1 MYTEN
6 QINKLIKPLL
16 INQQKKE
23 GIILNKLASRL
34 KQIKTLSPSDVQ
46 LLINLRNS
54 GSDVKDINKQLASL
68 SKLDV
73 KEIKK
78 IIKLVA
84 KDNYN
89 EAKPFY
95 DYRHKSF
102 IPFEQNITLQ
112 RQIKAVEQL
121 TLGEYNNLTNTT
133 AFMLRDITNPL
144 IIRPTSLSK
153 TYNTILDY
161 AIQSVTSNLDTYN
174 NAIPQAIQTLID
186 KGITTVEYTSKSG
199 KKRNIRVDS
208 AVKNSILNGIRQVQ
222 QEVQNVVGYEIES
235 NAVEISVHMHSAP
248 DHEPIQGH
256 QLMNEEFEKLQ
267 LGQPFKDINGKLFNA
282 IDRPIGMW
290 NCRHFVW
297 NIIAGH
303 KTPNYTEKELENIKQ
318 SNANGITIKDK
329 NGNYVKKSMYWC
341 EQRRNKY
348 ELEIRKLKE
357 MQKVAKKCLN
367 KKVEEEYKIKAI
379 DMQNKYTAFCRQC
392 GLKPRYT
399 NLRIFI

>member
-1 MYTEN
+1 MYNDN
-6 QINKLIKPLL
+6 QLNKLIEPLL
-16 INQQKKE
+16 INQRKKE
-23 GIILNKLASRL
+23 GIILNKLAERL
-34 KQIKTLSPSDVQ
+34 KQIKTLSPNDIQ
-46 LLINLRNS
+46 TLINLRNN
-54 GSDVKDINKQLASL
+54 GSDVKEINKQLAKL
-68 SKLDV
+68 SKMDI

-78 IIKLVA
+78 IIKQVA
-84 KDNYN
+84 KDNYL

-95 DYRHKSF
+95 DYRNKSF
-102 IPFEQNITLQ
+102 IPFEQNTTLQ
-112 RQIKAVEQL
+112 RQIKAIEQL
-121 TLGEYNNLTNTT
+121 TLGEYTNLTNTT

-186 KGITTVEYTSKSG
+186 KGITTVEYTSESG
-199 KKRNIRVDS
+199 KKRNVRVDS
-208 AVKNSILNGIRQVQ
+208 DVKNSILNGIRNTI
-222 QEVQNVVGYEIES
+222 QEVQNVVGEEIES

-256 QLMNEEFEKLQ
+256 QLMNDEFEKLQ
-267 LGQPFKDINGKLFNA
+267 SGQSFKDINGKAFSA

-297 NIIAGH
+297 NIIAGY
-303 KTPNYTEKELENIKQ
+303 KTPNYTEKELEKIKND
-318 SNANGITIKDK
+318 NANGITFKDK
-329 NGNYVKKSMYWC
+329 NGNDVTKSMYWC
-341 EQRRNKY
+341 EQKRNNY

-357 MQKVAKKCLN
+357 MQKMAEKCLD
-367 KKVEEEYKIKAI
+367 KQTELKYKAKAT
-379 DMQNKYTAFCRQC
+379 DLQDKYTAFCRQC

-399 NLRIFI
+399 NLRVYI

>member
-1 MYTEN
+1 MYTDN
-6 QINKLIKPLL
+6 QINKLIEPLL
-16 INQQKKE
+16 INQRKKE
-23 GIILNKLASRL
+23 GIILNKLAQRL
-34 KQIKTLSPSDVQ
+34 KQIKTLSPSDIQ
-46 LLINLRNS
+46 TLINLRNS
-54 GSDVKDINKQLASL
+54 GGDVKEINKQLAKL
-68 SKLDV
+68 SKMDI

-78 IIKLVA
+78 IIKQVA
-84 KDNYN
+84 KDNYL

-95 DYRHKSF
+95 DYRNKSF
-102 IPFEQNITLQ
+102 IPFEQNTTLQ

-121 TLGEYNNLTNTT
+121 TLGEYTNLTNTI

-144 IIRPTSLSK
+144 IIKPTSLSK

-161 AIQSVTSNLDTYN
+161 AIQSVTTNLDTYN

-186 KGITTVEYTSKSG
+186 KGITTVEYTAESG
-199 KKRNIRVDS
+199 KKRNVRVDS
-208 AVKNSILNGIRQVQ
+208 VVKNSILNGIRNTL
-222 QEVQNVVGYEIES
+222 QEVQSVVGQEIES

-256 QLMNEEFEKLQ
+256 QLMNDEFEKLQ
-267 LGQPFKDINGKLFNA
+267 LGQSFKDINGKSFNG

-303 KTPNYTEKELENIKQ
+303 KTSNYTEAELEKIKND
-318 SNANGITIKDK
+318 NANGITFKDK
-329 NGNYVKKSMYWC
+329 NGNDVIKSMYWC
-341 EQRRNKY
+341 EQKRNNY

-357 MQKVAKKCLN
+357 MQKMAEKCLD
-367 KKVEEEYKIKAI
+367 KQTELKYKAKAT
-379 DMQNKYTAFCRQC
+379 DLQDKYTAFCRQC

-399 NLRIFI
+399 NLRVYI